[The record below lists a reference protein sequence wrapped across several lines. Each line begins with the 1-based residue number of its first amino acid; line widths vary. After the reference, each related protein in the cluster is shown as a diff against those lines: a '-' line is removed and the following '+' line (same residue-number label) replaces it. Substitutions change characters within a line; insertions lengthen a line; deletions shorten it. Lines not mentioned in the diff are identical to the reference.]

1 MGGHWAWLGMIIK
14 VRESHYGFELD
25 PLEVRLRSTE
35 FQSVRSLFDNLGG
48 VLNPI
53 KGLGPP
59 WVATG
64 PG

>member
-1 MGGHWAWLGMIIK
+1 MGVHWLWIGMIIK
-14 VRESHYGFELD
+14 VRESYWGFELD

-35 FQSVRSLFDNLGG
+35 FQSVRGLSDSRSG

-53 KGLGPP
+53 DGLGPP
-59 WVATG
+59 WVSTG